1 MGDDP
6 AVDNGLL
13 SKNGVGFH
21 FELQFLF
28 TRSFDSRVRSVLMLR
43 MLYQEIK
50 HVHSYSLITVHAR
63 SET

>member
-28 TRSFDSRVRSVLMLR
+28 TRSFDSRIHSVHKLR
-43 MLYQEIK
+43 ILNQD
-50 HVHSYSLITVHAR
+50 VHSYSLTVHTR